1 MSIKDSHEGDQRAT
15 EADNEDASMNH
26 MPDLW
31 KLDVVDDDVS
41 RRTTKLTEKGLQYRL
56 EPLKERRSKLH
67 GKLLRKSSMVDE
79 MAYSWVNAT
88 AIREEMDQFNDTMKL
103 LMSTNEEY
111 QSLLTNEEQ
120 ATDSEWYDQF
130 DENVFS
136 FKHKMVKW
144 LKEAELNS
152 EEVKSRMKYKSG
164 SSRSCKSGSSILLE
178 SGLQVRELLRFK
190 GQHGG
195 KSN

>member
-1 MSIKDSHEGDQRAT
+1 MQLVQGMSIKDCQEGDQRAI
-15 EADNEDASMNH
+15 EVDNDDASMNH
-26 MPDLW
+26 MTDLW
-31 KLDVVDDDVS
+31 KLDVADDDIN

-56 EPLKERRSKLH
+56 ELLRERRSKLH

-164 SSRSCKSGSSILLE
+164 SSRSCKSGSSKSSSK
-178 SGLQVRELLRFK
+178 SGN
-190 GQHGG
+190 
-195 KSN
+195 S